1 MDFRCHGGRYHKL
14 TPVPEQADINKHC
27 PLWCPVRCCP
37 SSQFWLRTRS
47 ETHTMRIPAN
57 CLLCVLLYVSCMLW
71 PAPDL
76 TSHFPLLSFPVWR
89 PNFCMYIGL
98 HACTWSDISR
108 ALLISVSAF
117 TELEHF
123 MVGFSDSDW
132 ASSDLEHRRFMTG
145 YSVFLCGG
153 PIAWRSCLQT
163 TVAKSATEAEYYA
176 MRNCFWW
183 SDVYETATAWIG
195 YRDWNRPNL
204 RRQQSCSQPG
214 WQSCL
219 TQASQTYW
227 HTVSL
232 YLQGG
237 VDGTVTVLK
246 IPTRANLSICIPRLF
261 PK

>member
-1 MDFRCHGGRYHKL
+1 M
-14 TPVPEQADINKHC
+14 
-27 PLWCPVRCCP
+27 W
-37 SSQFWLRTRS
+37 
-47 ETHTMRIPAN
+47 IPAN

-132 ASSDLEHRRFMTG
+132 ASSDLEHRMFMTR
-145 YSVFLCGG
+145 YSVSLCGG

-163 TVAKSATEAEYYA
+163 TVAKTTTEAEYYA
-176 MRNCFWW
+176 LMNCFWW
-183 SDVYETATAWIG
+183 SDIYETATAWIG

-214 WQSCL
+214 WQPCL
-219 TQASQTYW
+219 TQANQAYW
-227 HTVSL
+227 HTVWL

-237 VDGTVTVLK
+237 CWRDGHSTEDPHKSQPFDMNTKAVSKLVFDT
-246 IPTRANLSICIPRLF
+246 LSPFIVCRIETLW
-261 PK
+261 